1 MVSLLKSTKLGELLD
16 AYPFLVDFLQSVS
29 PKYRR
34 LKNPI
39 FRRTMASRATLER
52 IAEMGEMSVEDLIA
66 AIQAEV
72 ARQTGDPKEARKEAL
87 KSILRDLH
95 EGVDIEILRRHFA
108 ELVIDVSASEIAEIE
123 QSLIDEGL
131 PEEEVKRLCDVH
143 VEVFRHSLDEQ
154 EVPRPPDGHPV
165 HTLMVENRASENIM
179 VEIEALIGEPSTLG
193 EHMAELGALVERLGE
208 IEKHYLRKENQLF
221 PRLEAKGMSGPSQVM
236 WAIHDDIRAVL
247 KKASAQMEEGDVGVA
262 GTLDELIVTIRD
274 MIYKEENI
282 LFPMS
287 MEALTTEDWL
297 KVKEGEEEI
306 GYAWIEPLVDWS
318 PKIEE
323 APQVDAAPPAG
334 EVKAELDVGSLTHE
348 QINLVL
354 THLPIDITYV
364 DEDDKVAYYSQGKE
378 RIFPRSPGIIG
389 RAVEKC
395 HPPKSVHVVE
405 KIVEAFKSGESD
417 VASFWIDLSGRL
429 VQIRYFA
436 VRDDEG
442 NYRGTLEVSQDV
454 TDIKKLEGEKR
465 LLDWE

>member
-1 MVSLLKSTKLGELLD
+1 MASLSKSTKLGELLN
-16 AYPFLVDFLQSVS
+16 AYPFLVDFLPSIS
-29 PKYRR
+29 PNYKK
-34 LKNPI
+34 LKNPVL
-39 FRRTMASRATLER
+39 RRTMASRATLER

-72 ARQTGDPKEARKEAL
+72 ARQTGDPKEARKEAM
-87 KSILRDLH
+87 KGILRDLH
-95 EGVDIEILRRHFA
+95 EGVDLEILRQRFA
-108 ELVIDVSASEIAEIE
+108 ELVKDVSASEIAEIE

-143 VEVFRHSLDEQ
+143 VDVFRHSLDEQ
-154 EVPRPPDGHPV
+154 EVPRPPDGHPI

-179 VEIEALIGEPSTLG
+179 AEIEALIGEPSTLG
-193 EHMAELGALVERLGE
+193 EHMGDLGVLVERLGE

-247 KKASAQMEEGDVGVA
+247 KKANAQIEEEDVGVSA
-262 GTLDELIVTIRD
+262 TLDELIVTIRD
-274 MIYKEENI
+274 MIYKEEKI

-287 MEALTTEDWL
+287 LEALTTEDWL
-297 KVKEGEEEI
+297 RVKEGEEEI

-318 PKIEE
+318 PEAEE
-323 APQVDAAPPAG
+323 APQVEAVSPTG
-334 EVKAELDVGSLTHE
+334 KVELDVGRLTHE
-348 QINLVL
+348 QVNLIL
-354 THLPIDITYV
+354 THLPIDMTYV

-389 RAVEKC
+389 RAVDKC

-405 KIVEAFKSGESD
+405 KIVESFKSGERD

-436 VRDDEG
+436 VRDGEG

-454 TDIKKLEGEKR
+454 TDIRKLEGEKR